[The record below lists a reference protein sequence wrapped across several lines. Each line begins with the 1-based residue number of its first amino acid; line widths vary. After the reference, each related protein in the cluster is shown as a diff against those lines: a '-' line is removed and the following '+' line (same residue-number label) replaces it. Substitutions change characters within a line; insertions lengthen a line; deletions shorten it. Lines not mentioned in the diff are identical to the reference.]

1 VFGHASSSRVAVF
14 RRAAGT
20 LARAAGTVKNARP
33 SASLL
38 RATRGVPA
46 ARAARGIVARFQRDG
61 GDVMHF
67 ELSDE
72 LKTLV
77 QLAREFAAEKI
88 TPFVDEWDKAHHFP
102 YAEVIRPMGE
112 LGFLGT
118 VIPEEYGGND
128 MGWLATMIV
137 TEEIARACSSLRVQ
151 INMETV
157 GCAFPI
163 LRYGSE
169 ELKRRYI
176 PKLVSGEYL
185 GGFAITEPTA
195 GSDVMAMK
203 SRAEDRGDHWLL
215 NGSKAWISNASI
227 ADVVI
232 YYAHTDRG
240 AGGRSLSAF
249 VLELKNTEGV
259 VTENWD
265 KLGSHLSPTGGITL
279 DNVRVPKG
287 NILGKPGEGA
297 SIVFGSLNQTRL
309 QAAAGAV
316 GLAQACLDEITKYCN
331 EREQFGQPI
340 GQFQMN
346 QDMVAQL
353 VTDTEAARML
363 VYRAA
368 WQKDQ
373 GHLGNALEV
382 AQAKYFAG
390 ETVSKAVNYAMRIV
404 GAYGY
409 STEYPIARFYR
420 DAPTYYMV
428 EGSANICKM
437 IIALDQLGYR
447 RANR

>member
-1 VFGHASSSRVAVF
+1 
-14 RRAAGT
+14 
-20 LARAAGTVKNARP
+20 
-33 SASLL
+33 
-38 RATRGVPA
+38 
-46 ARAARGIVARFQRDG
+46 
-61 GDVMHF
+61 MHF

-72 LKTLV
+72 LKA
-77 QLAREFAAEKI
+77 LAQVARDFAAEKI
-88 TPFVDEWDKAHHFP
+88 APFVDQWEREHYFP
-102 YAEVIRPMGE
+102 YREVVKPMAE

-137 TEEIARACSSLRVQ
+137 TEEIARTCSSLRVQ
-151 INMETV
+151 INMETL

-176 PKLVSGEYL
+176 PKLVSAEYL

-195 GSDVMAMK
+195 GSDVTGMK
-203 SRAEDRGDHWLL
+203 SRAEDKGDFWLL
-215 NGSKAWISNASI
+215 NGMKAWISNARL

-232 YYAHTDRG
+232 YYAHVVG
-240 AGGRSLSAF
+240 AARGRSLSAF
-249 VLELKNTEGV
+249 VVELKTADGVITED
-259 VTENWD
+259 WD
-265 KLGSHLSPTGGITL
+265 KMGAHLSPTGGITL
-279 DNVRVPKG
+279 ENVRIPKE
-287 NILGKPGEGA
+287 NILGKPGDGTA
-297 SIVFGSLNQTRL
+297 IVFGSLNQTRL

-316 GLAQACLDEITKYCN
+316 GLAQACLDHVTRYCN
-331 EREQFGQPI
+331 EREQFGQAI

-346 QDMVAQL
+346 QDMVAQM
-353 VTDTEAARML
+353 VTEIEAARLL

-373 GHLGNALEV
+373 GQLGNSLEV

-390 ETVSKAVNYAMRIV
+390 EVVNRAANYALRIL

-409 STEYPIARFYR
+409 STESPVERYYR
-420 DAPTYYMV
+420 DAPTYFMV

-447 RANR
+447 KANR